1 MRAVA
6 FAVAF
11 AAVDTKNQFL
21 ASDAPEHQVQDVP
34 NAVKD
39 LSQEIVQTAD
49 VDGNQ
54 VVSSV
59 ELNQGIDATKEA
71 VQEGLT
77 TATKAAQ
84 DLAENVQKMLGAQ
97 NFEQF
102 GQGMP
107 NFSKEE
113 IQKKLA
119 EIKDSKLKKQLEDMA
134 GGLFAQVDKNGDS
147 KIDGEEVVKPFAQ
160 MLQQFSG
167 VAGDM
172 LKQVQENLAPALS
185 DIAQQVKTGLAKVDK
200 NQDGSIDSD
209 EVAATINESI
219 VEASMQDDEDVDED
233 EELENEEDDDEEDDE

>member
-11 AAVDTKNQFL
+11 AAVDNKNQFL
-21 ASDAPEHQVQDVP
+21 ASDAPEHLDVP

-39 LSQEIVQTAD
+39 LSQEIVKTAD

-54 VVSSV
+54 AVSSV

-84 DLAENVQKMLGAQ
+84 ELAENVQKMLGAQ

-113 IQKKLA
+113 IQKKMD
-119 EIKDSKLKKQLEDMA
+119 EIKDSKLKKQFEDMV
-134 GGLFAQVDKNGDS
+134 GGLFAQADKNGDS

-167 VAGDM
+167 VAGDV

-200 NQDGSIDSD
+200 NQDGSIDSE
-209 EVAATINESI
+209 EVAATI
-219 VEASMQDDEDVDED
+219 EASMLDDEDDVDED
-233 EELENEEDDDEEDDE
+233 EESENEEDDDEEDDE